1 MRAAVQITDCK
12 FGSALLYLLHI
23 WLLSNTQLSSLTA
36 KAAADSHRPP
46 TPESPPQTRARR
58 ARDLDG
64 RSQSINLV
72 HEKYSLASRTRARTR
87 THALSAGQ

>member
-46 TPESPPQTRARR
+46 TPEPPPQIHARR
-58 ARDLDG
+58 ARDLLAAG
-64 RSQSINLV
+64 R
-72 HEKYSLASRTRARTR
+72 RA
-87 THALSAGQ
+87 